1 MLLLVSLAQAGS
13 VSAWSFDGF
22 DGDGVL
28 EENYDAWEIGYDGD
42 PWYIFEGALW
52 SVSDDNT
59 DNDQFGDGDANDNW
73 VIHQSD
79 DDVAQGWI
87 TAELINE
94 DDDGFGVVSNHN
106 GKDTFYLAFI
116 TADSTPTMVQQAEGP
131 TLYLLRVD
139 GGDPELL
146 DSQVLRMQEEGWQ
159 LEMTL
164 GVNDGQVFVEIDGTE
179 MLSVADDAPL
189 DAGTGGLW
197 SYDSGWTQQDGT
209 GTLAPYVE
217 LYWSDD
223 DDDGVPDDIDNCE
236 FDANEDQADADGDGI
251 GDACDPDDGN
261 GDGNGDGNNDGTVE
275 LDGGCGC
282 ASSPSDS
289 GWLGLA
295 GLAFVVGLV
304 RRRRTRA

>member
-1 MLLLVSLAQAGS
+1 MLLLVSLAQAGG

-28 EENYDAWEIGYDGD
+28 EDNYDDWAVGYDDD
-42 PWYIFEGALW
+42 PWYVFDGALW

-73 VIHQSD
+73 VIHQG
-79 DDVAQGWI
+79 DDVAQGWVS
-87 TAELINE
+87 AELINE
-94 DDDGFGVVSNHN
+94 DDDAFGLVSNHD

-116 TADSTPTMVQQAEGP
+116 TADSTPTMVPQAEGP
-131 TLYLLRVD
+131 TLYLLRVE

-146 DSQVLRMQEEGWQ
+146 DSQVLRMQDEGWQ
-159 LEMTL
+159 VDMTL
-164 GVNDGQVFVEIDGTE
+164 GVNDGQVTVEVDGTE
-179 MLSVADDAPL
+179 IFSVTDDAPL
-189 DAGTGGLW
+189 GAGTGGLW
-197 SYDSGWTQQDGT
+197 SYDAGWVQSDGT

-217 LYWSDD
+217 LQWSDD

-236 FDANEDQADADGDGI
+236 FDANEDQVDTDGDGL
-251 GDACDPDDGN
+251 GDACDPEDPDGN
-261 GDGNGDGNNDGTVE
+261 GNGNGGTDGTVA

-282 ASSPSDS
+282 ASSPSGT

-295 GLAFVVGLV
+295 GLALLVSVV
-304 RRRRTRA
+304 RRRRIHA